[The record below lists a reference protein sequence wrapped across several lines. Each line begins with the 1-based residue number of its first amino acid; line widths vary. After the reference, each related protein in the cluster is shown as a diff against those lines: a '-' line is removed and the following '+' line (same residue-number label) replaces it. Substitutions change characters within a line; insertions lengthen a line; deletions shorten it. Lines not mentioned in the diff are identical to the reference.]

1 MFQYCAADEVLR
13 GTKNNSN
20 RTGATRALALCVYV
34 CRIPETKVLGK
45 DRYLV
50 PRDQYGAAQAH
61 AHMYACIK
69 TEREY
74 VMNIVE

>member
-50 PRDQYGAAQAH
+50 PRDQYGAAEAH
-61 AHMYACIK
+61 AHMYAK
-69 TEREY
+69 LNE
-74 VMNIVE
+74 NIVYM